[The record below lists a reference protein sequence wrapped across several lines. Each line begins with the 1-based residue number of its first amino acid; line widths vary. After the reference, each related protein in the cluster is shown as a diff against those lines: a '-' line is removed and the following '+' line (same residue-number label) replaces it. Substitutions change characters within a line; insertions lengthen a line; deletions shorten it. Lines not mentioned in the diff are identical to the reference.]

1 MTLLDALPTTTT
13 GPEGP
18 NRDVPGPGPRSPDSG
33 AEVPPQGRAR
43 PDPVGTAAPSG
54 RPDRSGAPSRKVANT
69 ARALTL
75 VLLAGA
81 LFGISPVIGRISAG
95 LGLPP
100 LGIVLW
106 SNALAA
112 LACMGWTCLRSGPP
126 RLTRADLC
134 FIVGWAI
141 ILGCLYQ
148 TLTILVAAR
157 VEATVIA
164 LVSSLRGFLVFL
176 LAAALMLEAVSLRR
190 FLGLGLGFAA
200 VAGLLASDASAQGIP
215 LHWLAACFALP
226 ALLAIHTVIMCSR
239 RTNLGASAAVG
250 AMMSVSCL
258 LLLPFAIATDA
269 LVAPWD
275 MPGAGVLL
283 IAALGLC
290 TALALVLA
298 VILVRS
304 AGPVFAGQMAY
315 SQTIG
320 GLMWSFVMLDERLSP
335 LAWGALA
342 LLLAGVWIV
351 APRSSCDIQTSAGA
365 PRPQPCLHR

>member
-1 MTLLDALPTTTT
+1 MTSLEVLPAIAADPQDPHRDDAVLRLRAPA
-13 GPEGP
+13 
-18 NRDVPGPGPRSPDSG
+18 SG
-33 AEVPPQGRAR
+33 AEVPPHDMAR
-43 PDPVGTAAPSG
+43 PDAVGAAAPSG
-54 RPDRSGAPSRKVANT
+54 NPDRSGAPRRKVASR

-81 LFGISPVIGRISAG
+81 LFGVSPVIGRVSAG

-100 LGIVLW
+100 LGIVFW
-106 SNALAA
+106 SNVLAA
-112 LACMGWTCLRSGPP
+112 TVCMGWTCLRSGPP
-126 RLTRADLC
+126 RLTRADLR
-134 FIVGWAI
+134 FVLGWAI

-148 TLTILVAAR
+148 TLTIAIAAH

-164 LVSSLRGFLVFL
+164 LVNSSRGFLVFL
-176 LAAALMLEAVSLRR
+176 LAAALMLEAASLRR

-200 VAGLLASDASAQGIP
+200 VAVLLASDASAQGVPP
-215 LHWLAACFALP
+215 LWLAACFALP
-226 ALLAIHTVIMCSR
+226 ALLAVHTVIMCSR
-239 RTNLGASAAVG
+239 RTSLGASAAVG

-258 LLLPFAIATDA
+258 LLLPFALATDA
-269 LVAPWD
+269 LVAPWH
-275 MPGAGVLL
+275 MPGAVVLL

-298 VILVRS
+298 VVLVRS

-320 GLMWSFVMLDERLSP
+320 GLMWSFVVLDERLSP
-335 LAWGALA
+335 FAWGALA

-351 APRSSCDIQTSAGA
+351 APRSSCEIPPGRST
-365 PRPQPCLHR
+365 LEK